1 MHRLLHIIALA
12 ALVML
17 LSCRHGHGP
26 ARALLDRAEALTPS
40 RPDSALALL
49 ESIPAT
55 SLHPGEET
63 ALHALLLTQAR

>member
-26 ARALLDRAEALTPS
+26 ARALLDCAAALTPT
-40 RPDSALALL
+40 RPDSAHAQH

-55 SLHPGEET
+55 SRHP
-63 ALHALLLTQAR
+63 Q